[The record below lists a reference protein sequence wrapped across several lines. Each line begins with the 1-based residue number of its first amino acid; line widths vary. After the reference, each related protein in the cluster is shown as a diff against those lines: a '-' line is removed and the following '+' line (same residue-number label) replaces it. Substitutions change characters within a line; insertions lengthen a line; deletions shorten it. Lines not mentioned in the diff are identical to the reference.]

1 MGFSLGCHVVL
12 NCLKELNKITN
23 HKFMIN
29 NVLLMGG
36 ASIIEDFEKDI
47 WRNIFVNNVAG
58 RVINCYSKYDDVLK
72 YLFTIC
78 MGKRPIGIGKIDIMD
93 PKGGYPIVDN
103 YDFSDIKLGHLQY
116 RDKFEIILKRINF
129 FNWN

>member
-1 MGFSLGCHVVL
+1 
-12 NCLKELNKITN
+12 
-23 HKFMIN
+23 
-29 NVLLMGG
+29 
-36 ASIIEDFEKDI
+36 
-47 WRNIFVNNVAG
+47 
-58 RVINCYSKYDDVLK
+58 
-72 YLFTIC
+72 

-93 PKGGYPIVDN
+93 PKGEYPIVDN